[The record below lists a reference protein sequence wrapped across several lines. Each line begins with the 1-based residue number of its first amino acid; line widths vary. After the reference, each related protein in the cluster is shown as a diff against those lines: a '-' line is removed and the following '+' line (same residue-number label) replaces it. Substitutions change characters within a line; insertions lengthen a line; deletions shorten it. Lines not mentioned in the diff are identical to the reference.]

1 MTVNAEVQKNEG
13 ESAVNLIRRFQKR
26 VQGSG
31 LIQRMRGRRYY
42 SRTESPLVR
51 RKHTLKAIE
60 RRENIQE
67 LIKLGKLVERTGRG
81 PRRK

>member
-1 MTVNAEVQKNEG
+1 MTVNAEVQKNDG

-42 SRTESPLVR
+42 ARTKSALVR

-67 LIKLGKLVERTGRG
+67 LIKLGKIVERTRG
-81 PRRK
+81 PRRR

>member
-1 MTVNAEVQKNEG
+1 MTVNAEVQKNDG

-42 SRTESPLVR
+42 ARSQSPLVR

-67 LIKLGKLVERTGRG
+67 LIKLGKIVERTGRG